1 MDHTTAPADLATMRE
16 TARLVMLLDAD
27 GELPDGPAL
36 ATFATTMRGM
46 IEVLAP
52 EVETVA
58 GSLPADDVPR
68 ACALACVGEARM
80 RLRLGEGGSA
90 EVRQSVVVKLARSVN
105 ALVDHHEALSRA
117 R

>member
-1 MDHTTAPADLATMRE
+1 MDHRTRTAPPDLDTAKE

-36 ATFATTMRGM
+36 DTFAVTMRGM

-52 EVETVA
+52 EVEA
-58 GSLPADDVPR
+58 LAHKQPEDDVPR

-80 RLRLGEGGSA
+80 RLRLGEGDSA
-90 EVRQSVVVKLARSVN
+90 PVRQSVVIKLARSVN
-105 ALVDHHEALSRA
+105 ALCDHYLALA